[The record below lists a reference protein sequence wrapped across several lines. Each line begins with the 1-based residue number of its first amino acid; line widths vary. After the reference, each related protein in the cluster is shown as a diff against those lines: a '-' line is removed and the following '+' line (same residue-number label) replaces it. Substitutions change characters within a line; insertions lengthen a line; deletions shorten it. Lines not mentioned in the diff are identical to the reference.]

1 MSHQITE
8 KEKEGKGKLKPKVN
22 ARSWERLSQI
32 LLFLACGEDMEIRN
46 EIHTMCVT
54 LRATFVEIKAIY
66 SLY

>member
-32 LLFLACGEDMEIRN
+32 FALFLARDEDMKSE
-46 EIHTMCVT
+46 MKFT
-54 LRATFVEIKAIY
+54 LRV
-66 SLY
+66 